1 MKTIT
6 RMLVIFLIVFGSTIS
21 TGSAAPM
28 SRTIPVNTHV
38 DELLENGFCSLREA
52 VFSANNQT
60 SSYGCS
66 IVGTLDEITILVP
79 DGDYYLTRSG
89 VVEDL
94 ISEFDDLDIVTS
106 MTITG
111 AGPEETKIDGS
122 GLSRIFDIQAGDIA
136 TITISELT
144 IRNGDSGI
152 SAGGGI
158 RNHSNLIL
166 ENVIV
171 TGNHSGDYGGGIF
184 HKSEAGVPGSPPLN
198 KISAPDAPLAVAQLT
213 LINSTVSYNDATLY
227 GGGIANTVGSGM
239 QIEDSIISFN
249 TSDSD
254 LNSTGDGGGIY
265 NQSDQPFRMMRS
277 QVIGNSAGN
286 AWGGGYAEEGVDNSY
301 ITDTLFYDNE
311 ATFRAGGNIY
321 HPGTG
326 LLDMIRVTIEFG
338 TALTGGGLA
347 ATGGVT
353 GLQNATVA
361 YNTASGPSMG
371 GGIYI
376 AGEDTELVISF
387 STIAENQATTGAGIY
402 HINDG
407 PLTVQNTII
416 AQNWA
421 STAVLGN
428 CSGSVTSFGFN
439 LSDGY
444 SCSLGITGDLP
455 GTPAG
460 FDQYGLNHAHYS
472 YLRTFA
478 LSAESEAIDG
488 ADPDS
493 MIAEDERSFPRGVDG
508 DGDGLR
514 WNDIGAYELQ
524 LMFYLPILM
533 K

>member
-1 MKTIT
+1 MKTIA
-6 RMLVIFLIVFGSTIS
+6 RLLIVALFVIIPLIDNA
-21 TGSAAPM
+21 SAAPQAA
-28 SRTIPVNTHV
+28 TITVNTEA
-38 DELLENGFCSLREA
+38 DEFSEGGDCSLREA
-52 VFSANNQT
+52 VFSANNHA
-60 SSYGCS
+60 SSYGCLLE
-66 IVGTLDEITILVP
+66 GTGEITILVP
-79 DGDYYLTRSG
+79 EGEYPLVLAG
-89 VVEDL
+89 PVET
-94 ISEFDDLDIVTS
+94 IIGEFDDLDIVTS

-111 AGPEETKIDGS
+111 AGPAETRIDGS
-122 GLSRIFDIQAGDIA
+122 DLSRIFDIQAGDTA

-144 IRNGDSGI
+144 IRNGNSGV

-166 ENVIV
+166 ENVII

-198 KISAPDAPLAVAQLT
+198 EISAPDAPVAVAQLT
-213 LINSTVSYNDATLY
+213 LRNSTVSNNDAY
-227 GGGIANTVGSGM
+227 EAGGGIANTVGSGM

-254 LNSTGDGGGIY
+254 LNSTGDGGGIF
-265 NQSDQPFRMMRS
+265 NQSDQPFRMFRS

-286 AWGGGYAEEGVDNSY
+286 AWGGGYAEEGVDESY

-326 LLDMIRVTIEFG
+326 LLDMIRVTIESG

-347 ATGGVT
+347 ATGGNT

-361 YNTASGPSMG
+361 YNTASGPSLG

-376 AGEDTELVISF
+376 AGADTDLVISF

-402 HINDG
+402 HVDSGAFTTYNS
-407 PLTVQNTII
+407 II

-421 STAVLGN
+421 STAVLAN
-428 CSGSVTSFGFN
+428 CSGAVTSFGFN

-444 SCSLGITGDLP
+444 TCSLGLTGDLP

-460 FDQYGLNHAHYS
+460 FDQYGSNHAHYS

-478 LSAESEAIDG
+478 LSPESQAIDT

-493 MIAEDERSFPRGVDG
+493 MIQYDERSFPRGVDG
-508 DGDGLR
+508 DGDGWR
-514 WNDIGAYELQ
+514 ANDIGAYELQ
-524 LMFYLPILM
+524 LMFYLPLLM